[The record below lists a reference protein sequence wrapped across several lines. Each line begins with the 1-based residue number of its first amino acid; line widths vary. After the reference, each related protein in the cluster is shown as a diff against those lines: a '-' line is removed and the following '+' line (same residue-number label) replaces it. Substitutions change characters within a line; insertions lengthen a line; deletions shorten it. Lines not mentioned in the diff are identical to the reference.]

1 MKVKLGDVC
10 DKGSSN
16 LKQSDVINQNGQY
29 PVYGAAGLLGNIDSY
44 HQDKPYVAVVKDGA
58 GVGRVTLHPGYS
70 SVIGTLQYL
79 LPKENVLPEYLYYVT
94 KHMHLEK
101 YYTGA
106 TIPHIYFKDYKNEKF
121 NLDTIEKQQRI
132 VDILK
137 KTENIIESRQQE
149 LQKLDDLIRARFVE
163 MFGDPK
169 LNDRGWNSGI
179 ISDYYEVKGG
189 KRIPKGMGYADGIT
203 AHPYLRATDMKN
215 ETILDDDI
223 HYIDDDVFERIK
235 RYTVKGGDIYLTN
248 VGVNLGMAGVIP
260 EKYDGAN
267 LTENAVKLVPKT
279 EKVID
284 GVFLAYYINSPG
296 IQDYINERKMSV
308 GVPKLAIFRI
318 ETMPLLLPPIELQM
332 KFIEF
337 VNQID
342 KSKFWQMIGRGTRLC
357 EGLLDG
363 ADKENFYIFDF
374 CGNFEFFRLN
384 PNGREVKDS
393 GNPRE

>member
-121 NLDTIEKQQRI
+121 NLDAIEKQQRI

-137 KTENIIESRQQE
+137 KIENIIESRQQE

-163 MFGDPK
+163 LFGDPTENPNGYQINR
-169 LNDRGWNSGI
+169 LSNYIISLTSGSRGWAKYCVNDGNEWFITIKNVKDCSI
-179 ISDYYEVKGG
+179 ITDNMQPIKAPDNAEARRTKVKEGDLL
-189 KRIPKGMGYADGIT
+189 ISIT
-203 AHPYLRATDMKN
+203 ADLGRTGVVTKKIAEHGAYINQHLSCIRLDREVLNPLFVAHYMESPAGKEQFIAKN
-215 ETILDDDI
+215 QS
-223 HYIDDDVFERIK
+223 
-235 RYTVKGGDIYLTN
+235 
-248 VGVNLGMAGVIP
+248 
-260 EKYDGAN
+260 
-267 LTENAVKLVPKT
+267 AVKAGLNFNSIKSLKLMIPPM
-279 EKVID
+279 EK
-284 GVFLAYYINSPG
+284 
-296 IQDYINERKMSV
+296 QNE
-308 GVPKLAIFRI
+308 F
-318 ETMPLLLPPIELQM
+318 EQ
-332 KFIEF
+332 F
-337 VNQID
+337 VHQID
-342 KSKFWQMIGRGTRLC
+342 KSKLLSGCRLFHSWAPENRDKPKHVGVPRRETKDLRGGRRQQ
-357 EGLLDG
+357 
-363 ADKENFYIFDF
+363 
-374 CGNFEFFRLN
+374 
-384 PNGREVKDS
+384 
-393 GNPRE
+393 